1 MRIFRHKKSMAI
13 IVDSYGGTS
22 GIVTIE
28 DILEELVGEIEDEY
42 DVDERDI
49 EILNHNT
56 LIVKGDVDVDT
67 LNDDFDLNIPKLDYE
82 TIAGFIID
90 RLARIPLQ
98 GQIINE
104 QSLRLEVL
112 QVSNRRIEKIKITRN
127 APNTNFVKS
136 NQRKN

>member
-1 MRIFRHKKSMAI
+1 MAI